1 MEAKKRKIGNWAEE
15 TMTEAV
21 DLVREGGSLRK
32 VAGLKGIPFQTLA
45 SYVKKAKDVDD
56 ISKIRMAPNYSVN
69 KVFSS
74 AEEDSLESYIIDCSR
89 MFYGLSIND
98 CRRLAYEMAIQNNK
112 KIPAKWNDRKMAGI
126 KWFRGFRQRHAR
138 LSLRTPEG
146 CSLSRATSF
155 NRHNVSI
162 FYENLKNIFTRTDGF
177 ADGRRIYNLDE
188 TATMTVQK
196 SPKVVAEKGTKQVSK
211 VTSGERG
218 TLVTTCCIISA
229 TGQYLPPAMVF
240 PRVHLK
246 EHMLRG
252 SPSGTLGLAAPSG
265 WMNADLF
272 LQVMKHFIKYSNSS
286 KENPSLLIYDNHES
300 HLSISVLNLAKDN
313 GVTILTFPPH
323 STNKMQP
330 LDVGVFKAFSTCYN
344 ASVDTWLMQHPGKP
358 FTIYEVAECVGF
370 AHEKALTPSN
380 IINAFKKCGI
390 YPYDANVFT
399 DIDFL
404 PSAVTDRD
412 LKNDANQEMCIIPPR
427 TATLTQTIS
436 VSDDI
441 QENILGTENDVTI
454 HDNANIENST
464 QHNEETKTKN
474 VTDVFKSPQEF
485 KGFPRAGERKTKNTR
500 RKGKSIIATDTPE
513 KDAIEERSII
523 KKRKIKKDNIQ
534 VKKVEKVKKQI
545 FESSSESSQEELEL
559 GSSSGDDCFYK
570 IDPDGFEE
578 LHRIPVEN
586 DFVLVE
592 FCGKSDKKKVYFIGK
607 VLNINESQEYEI
619 SYLRKQSTSKFVF
632 PNVPDEAIV
641 ALKDIKLIMPPPI
654 ICGHTSR
661 QMASFRFEIDFGL
674 MDIR

>member
-1 MEAKKRKIGNWAEE
+1 MDPKKRKIGNCAEE
-15 TMTEAV
+15 TMKEAV
-21 DLVREGGSLRK
+21 NLVREGGSLRK
-32 VAGLKGIPFQTLA
+32 VASLKDIPFQTLA
-45 SYVKKAKDVDD
+45 RYVNKARDVDD
-56 ISKIRMAPNYSVN
+56 ISQIRMSPNYSIN
-69 KVFSS
+69 KVFTS
-74 AEEDSLESYIIDCSR
+74 AEEDSLENYIISCSR
-89 MFYGLSIND
+89 MFYGLSVDD
-98 CRRLAYEMAIQNNK
+98 CRKLAYEMAIENKK
-112 KIPAKWNDRKMAGI
+112 KIPAKWHERKMAGL
-126 KWFRGFRQRHAR
+126 KWMRGFRQRHVR

-162 FYENLKNIFTRTDGF
+162 FYQNMKNIYSRTDAF

-188 TATMTVQK
+188 TATTTVQK
-196 SPKVVAEKGTKQVSK
+196 SAKVVAEKGVKQVSK

-272 LQVMKHFIKYSNSS
+272 LEVMKHFIKYSNSS
-286 KENPSLLIYDNHES
+286 KENPSFLIYDNHES
-300 HLSISVLNLAKDN
+300 HLSIRVLNLAKDN

-344 ASVDTWLMQHPGKP
+344 ASVDTWMMQHPGKP

-412 LKNDANQEMCIIPPR
+412 LKDDVSQKKSIDLPS
-427 TATLTQTIS
+427 TSTSTKKIS
-436 VSDDI
+436 VSDNI
-441 QENILGTENDVTI
+441 QENISDIENDATL
-454 HDNANIENST
+454 DTSIEKSN
-464 QHNEETKTKN
+464 QQNDKNGKT
-474 VTDVFKSPQEF
+474 VTDVFKSPAEF
-485 KGFPRAGERKTKNTR
+485 KGFPKAGERKTKNTR

-513 KDAIEERSII
+513 KDAIEERSIT
-523 KKRKIKKDNIQ
+523 KKRKIDKIE
-534 VKKVEKVKKQI
+534 VKKVGKVKKQI
-545 FESSSESSQEELEL
+545 FEDSSESSEEELEL
-559 GSSSGDDCFYK
+559 GSSSGDDCSY
-570 IDPDGFEE
+570 IINPDGFEE
-578 LHRIPVEN
+578 LHRKPIEN

-592 FCGKSDKKKVYFIGK
+592 FPGKLEKKKVYYVGK
-607 VLNINESQEYEI
+607 VLKINESEEYEI
-619 SYLRKQSTSKFVF
+619 SYLRKQTKGTSKFVF
-632 PNVPDEAIV
+632 PNIPDEAIV

-654 ICGHTSR
+654 PCGHTSR
-661 QMASFRFEIDFGL
+661 QTASFTFEIDFGL